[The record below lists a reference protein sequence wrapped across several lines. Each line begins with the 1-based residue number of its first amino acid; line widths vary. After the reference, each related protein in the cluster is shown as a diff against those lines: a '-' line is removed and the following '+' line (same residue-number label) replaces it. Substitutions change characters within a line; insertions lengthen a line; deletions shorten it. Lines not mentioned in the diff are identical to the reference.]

1 MTSSTTAPAPAP
13 AETPPP
19 GRRPLGRWAGR
30 FGVHAGLLLVCI
42 FWFTPIASIIAG
54 SLRTDPDSLSS
65 GWWQIFSHPLL
76 TGDNYKR
83 AFDTLNAG
91 PSMVNSLLIAVPTT
105 IGTVVISALGAFALS
120 RMRFAGR
127 SAVFLLIVALLVVP
141 PQITLIPL
149 LKLFAGLGIAGT
161 IPVVWIYQIGFTV
174 PFGVF
179 LTRGYMTGLPA
190 EILEAATVDGCNNRQ
205 AFVRIVLPLS
215 APILASVAILQF
227 LWSWNDLLT
236 PLLFLGA
243 SNSDA
248 PITLQ
253 VAGLVGSNG
262 QGANILSAGAIISI
276 IVPLIIIVGLQK
288 YFVAGITG
296 GAVKG

>member
-1 MTSSTTAPAPAP
+1 MTSTITATLP
-13 AETPPP
+13 AEPETSSPPRLSVARRI
-19 GRRPLGRWAGR
+19 GRV
-30 FGVHAGLLLVCI
+30 GVHTALLLICI

-65 GWWQIFSHPLL
+65 GWWHIFIHPLL

-91 PSMVNSLLIAVPTT
+91 SSLANSLLIAVPTT
-105 IGTVVISALGAFALS
+105 IGTVAVSALGAFALS

-127 SAVFLLIVALLVVP
+127 SAVFLLMVALLVVP

-149 LKLFAGLGIAGT
+149 LKLFAGLGMAGT

-179 LTRGYMTGLPA
+179 LTRGYMTGLPD
-190 EILEAATVDGCNNRQ
+190 EILEAATVDGCNNRK
-205 AFVRIVLPLS
+205 AFTRIVLPLS

-236 PLLFLGA
+236 PLLFLGS